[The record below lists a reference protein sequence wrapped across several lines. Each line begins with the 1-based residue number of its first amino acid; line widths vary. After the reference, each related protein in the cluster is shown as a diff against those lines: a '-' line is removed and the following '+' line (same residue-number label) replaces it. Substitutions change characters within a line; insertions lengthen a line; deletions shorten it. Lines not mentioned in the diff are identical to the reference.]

1 MRPKAVSCCNSNI
14 SKTLIFCTTPI
25 GTMMIEGCADGL
37 HSVGQTHDC
46 SNDRY
51 LEPNPDVQVQIKSIS
66 GPKDCRPAQMC
77 FNYLKQYFKNP
88 NEMDNTPLPT
98 LCLPPFHEA
107 PFRQR
112 VWIILSNNIGPGKVI
127 SYQDLAAMANSP
139 KAALAVG
146 SSMRCNPFQ
155 IIVPCHRVIRSNS
168 TLGNYAGG
176 TMNHVKEWLLAHE
189 GVTLQSS

>member
-1 MRPKAVSCCNSNI
+1 MSKYRLKASVVLRTVVQHRCASITWSNI
-14 SKTLIFCTTPI
+14 SKIQTKWTIHLYRHY
-25 GTMMIEGCADGL
+25 AYH
-37 HSVGQTHDC
+37 HSTKVSEYYQPVSYPVICRLSYYFQWVSDC
-46 SNDRY
+46 Y
-51 LEPNPDVQVQIKSIS
+51 LN
-66 GPKDCRPAQMC
+66 
-77 FNYLKQYFKNP
+77 FNILVP
-88 NEMDNTPLPT
+88 
-98 LCLPPFHEA
+98 A